1 MENAYGIGITNR
13 YALFLDEDADP
24 LDILKQSEADQ
35 KLAKAKKI
43 EEATKPAPKTVKKE
57 VVNNKN
63 DNPGEFHQQDCIEVI
78 HFYMRSRRVVEQREF
93 SILENFQYTS
103 IFEVLSSL
111 LKIHHVVTKYGDQ
124 SGGSGCGD
132 INLQQL
138 PPYTCLL
145 MVLDSAAENGH
156 RMELTILL
164 CCQYEVRTWVVASYQ
179 I

>member
-63 DNPGEFHQQDCIEVI
+63 DNPG
-78 HFYMRSRRVVEQREF
+78 
-93 SILENFQYTS
+93 
-103 IFEVLSSL
+103 
-111 LKIHHVVTKYGDQ
+111 
-124 SGGSGCGD
+124 
-132 INLQQL
+132 
-138 PPYTCLL
+138 
-145 MVLDSAAENGH
+145 
-156 RMELTILL
+156 
-164 CCQYEVRTWVVASYQ
+164 
-179 I
+179 